1 MALDGIMFE
10 GTTLRVRRPNDY
22 NPTIA
27 LGSSTPS
34 PNLNL
39 AAIGLGGAMGGMGGG
54 MGMGGMGMG
63 MGGMGMGGGTGN
75 NSENPDRIFVGGLP
89 YMLAEPQVVQV
100 RACVTST
107 LRPLPISFLHPQP
120 STGGETKKAGR
131 TGGEVTKE

>member
-27 LGSSTPS
+27 LGASTPS

-63 MGGMGMGGGTGN
+63 MGMGMGGGTGN

-100 RACVTST
+100 RAGVT
-107 LRPLPISFLHPQP
+107 LCPVPISFLHPQ
-120 STGGETKKAGR
+120 SFDWRGNLMAGGPAEK
-131 TGGEVTKE
+131 